1 MPPCTQYLRVQ
12 CELTMSHDIR
22 AHVISVAPMMGYTDR
37 HARYLYRLISP
48 SAILYTEM
56 VVASAIIHGDRD
68 KLLRFNEQE
77 QPLALQL
84 GGSSPDEMQSAARIA
99 EDRGFQEVNINVG
112 CPSDR
117 VQSGKIGACLM
128 REPGVVAECVDAMKN
143 AVNIPVTVKTRT
155 GVDEMD
161 DYQHLYRFVSEV
173 TEAGCSTFIV
183 HARKAWLK
191 GLSPKQNRDVPP
203 LHYERV
209 YRLKKDFPELEIVIN
224 GGIKT
229 AEEVKLHLG
238 FVDGVMLGREITRN
252 PWLLAKIES
261 VLVGARLADQG
272 RSQVLNHYFDYMDKE
287 LHRGTSIHVLI
298 KPLSGM
304 FHGLPGARQ
313 WRKLLTE
320 LAQGRSVDTG
330 EIPRLAAEAV
340 EALGC

>member
-1 MPPCTQYLRVQ
+1 
-12 CELTMSHDIR
+12 
-22 AHVISVAPMMGYTDR
+22 MMGYTDR

-56 VVASAIIHGDRD
+56 VVASAILHGDRS

-84 GGSSPDEMQSAARIA
+84 GGSSPHEMQLAARFA
-99 EDRGFQEVNINVG
+99 EDCGFQEVNINVG

-143 AVNIPVTVKTRT
+143 AVDIPVTVKTRT
-155 GVDEMD
+155 GIDEMD
-161 DYQHLYRFVSEV
+161 DYQYLHRFVSEV
-173 TEAGCSTFIV
+173 TEAGCATFIV

-209 YRLKKDFPELEIVIN
+209 YQLKDDFPDLEIVIN
-224 GGIKT
+224 GGVKT
-229 AEEVKLHLG
+229 AEEVKTHLG

-261 VLVGARLADQG
+261 EVVGTGLSDED
-272 RSQVLNHYFDYMDKE
+272 RSRVLNHYFEYIDNE
-287 LHRGTSIHVLI
+287 LRRGTSIHILI

-313 WRKLLTE
+313 WRKLLTD
-320 LAQGRSVDTG
+320 LAQGRSVDT
-330 EIPRLAAEAV
+330 EKIPQLTEAA
-340 EALGC
+340 GTFR